1 MTSHLLSFLEY
12 CNNFKAVSIY
22 PYSLLTSYFLSQ
34 LLPYNSS
41 KHCYKISLSL
51 SFRESSQA
59 SHCLQ
64 NKVPIPFRLAFHTQI
79 SIWDLSYPH
88 LILHITQT
96 LLQSLSPNI
105 QWTMTISCR
114 RKWQLTPVFLPG
126 KCSGQRSLVGYS
138 PWDCKRVRHDLV
150 TKQATKISSK
160 GSSCLTHIRVMKRG
174 EMASLVVQW

>member
-1 MTSHLLSFLEY
+1 MTSDLLSFLEY

-64 NKVPIPFRLAFHTQI
+64 NKSNTIIFAYNALHSMLPPYI
-79 SIWDLSYPH
+79 SILITFLSVC
-88 LILHITQT
+88 L
-96 LLQSLSPNI
+96 SLSLFLSLSLCCLYLLHYLQFPHRPLLFHSPNLLNVLSAAWMPSI
-105 QWTMTISCR
+105 
-114 RKWQLTPVFLPG
+114 
-126 KCSGQRSLVGYS
+126 SLVG
-138 PWDCKRVRHDLV
+138 VL
-150 TKQATKISSK
+150 
-160 GSSCLTHIRVMKRG
+160 
-174 EMASLVVQW
+174 